1 MNLNW
6 HQWLSSGLLLLDML
20 IILVL
25 LPTVIQQRRESGATL
40 AWVLAIVFLPF
51 IGLISFWLFGTTRLY
66 LRRRKRRKVEERLAP
81 ELQRVQSHRFE
92 QYSIA
97 GIPPSLLKLAHRLDH
112 IGPVGGNQIELYR
125 DGKLAF
131 QAIEDAIAQAQHHIH
146 LQYYIWEVDATG
158 RRIRD
163 ALIQAAQR
171 GVEVRLCVDDV
182 GSRSANAKFFKGL
195 TQAGG
200 QVARFLKVNILSRR
214 INLNNRNHRKVVVID
229 GLVAF
234 TGGMNVGDAYAGI
247 GEPWQDLHARI
258 EGPVA
263 KDLQEVFCQDWY
275 HATNENLINDE
286 YFPPSVSKGDIK
298 AQFLA
303 SGPAD
308 RRWQSIYMALFAA
321 INLAEKR
328 VWIETP
334 YFVPDR
340 PLMLALQTA
349 ALRGVDV
356 RILLPG
362 QSDHALVLYAGRSF
376 IDELLAAGT
385 RIFEYQGAMTH
396 SKALIFDSKFAT
408 LGSAN
413 MDQRSFRLNFEGNIF
428 FYSETITQQME
439 ADFLKLCASAVEI
452 TVQRR
457 KAVSKTDRLL
467 ESAAHVMAPLL

>member
-1 MNLNW
+1 
-6 HQWLSSGLLLLDML
+6 
-20 IILVL
+20 
-25 LPTVIQQRRESGATL
+25 
-40 AWVLAIVFLPF
+40 
-51 IGLISFWLFGTTRLY
+51 
-66 LRRRKRRKVEERLAP
+66 
-81 ELQRVQSHRFE
+81 
-92 QYSIA
+92 
-97 GIPPSLLKLAHRLDH
+97 
-112 IGPVGGNQIELYR
+112 
-125 DGKLAF
+125 
-131 QAIEDAIAQAQHHIH
+131 
-146 LQYYIWEVDATG
+146 
-158 RRIRD
+158 
-163 ALIQAAQR
+163 
-171 GVEVRLCVDDV
+171 VDDV
-182 GSRSANAKFFKGL
+182 GSRSANANFFKDL
-195 TQAGG
+195 SQAGG

-275 HATNENLINDE
+275 HATNENLINAE
-286 YFPPSVSKGDIK
+286 YFPPSISKGNIK

-308 RRWQSIYMALFAA
+308 RRWQSIYMVLFAA
-321 INLAEKR
+321 INLAEQR
-328 VWIETP
+328 IWIETP

-340 PLMLALQTA
+340 PLMMSLQTA
-349 ALRGVDV
+349 ALRGVDI

-362 QSDHALVLYAGRSF
+362 TSDHALVLYAGRSF
-376 IDELLAAGT
+376 IDELLAAGA

-396 SKALIFDSKFAT
+396 SKALMFDSKFAT

-439 ADFLKLCASAVEI
+439 ADFLKLCTSAIEI
-452 TVQRR
+452 TPQHR

-467 ESAAHVMAPLL
+467 ESAAHIMAPLL

>member
-92 QYSIA
+92 QHNIA

-146 LQYYIWEVDATG
+146 LLYYIWEVDATG
-158 RRIRD
+158 KRMRD

-182 GSRSANAKFFKGL
+182 GSRNANAKFFKGL

-229 GLVAF
+229 GFVAF

-439 ADFLKLCASAVEI
+439 ADFLQLCASAVEI

-467 ESAAHVMAPLL
+467 ESAAHIMAPLL